1 MNFMQGISA
10 HLMRAGGPDGLL
22 VRDLHSVFDDRPI
35 KGDELAA
42 RFALAPGERATLYVS
57 YWSGRA
63 MNLPLTV
70 VTENRFLG
78 LPVSGAAHHYAF
90 YGVMIAM
97 AGAGLICA

>member
-57 YWSGRA
+57 Y
-63 MNLPLTV
+63 
-70 VTENRFLG
+70 
-78 LPVSGAAHHYAF
+78 
-90 YGVMIAM
+90 
-97 AGAGLICA
+97 